1 MTGKDTKQDISFGSV
16 DGFSCAAPYRGKG
29 PGFQLHAS
37 IDDSDDGYGFPVC
50 LDATA
55 IITGPDARAF
65 VDAIQAHG
73 TEIARLR
80 DEIRRLRSVAKQ
92 ARTLLST

>member
-1 MTGKDTKQDISFGSV
+1 MASKSTKQDISFGDV

-37 IDDSDDGYGFPVC
+37 IDDSDDGHGFPVY

-55 IITGPDARAF
+55 IITGPDASAF

-73 TEIARLR
+73 TEIYRLR
-80 DEIRRLRSVAKQ
+80 REIDRLKSVANQ
-92 ARTLLST
+92 ARALLGD